1 MALKRSRSMCV
12 RHTMAWHRH
21 LQVSERLQNS
31 RWHPTYDFIVLQT
44 ARQCCTGTQSEQ
56 SNRTCCILTG
66 ALGLRFFEKPAQ
78 FSLSR
83 LGLDKVPGS
92 HCSGLTGRNFID
104 PCACSLAHRGKCCWL
119 PGAKFESK
127 QTVSDSLSHCKVL
140 VPAQMLFI
148 GYDPIVTVNKTNIL
162 LPFNQSINQFT
173 FLVFGTHQGSQ

>member
-1 MALKRSRSMCV
+1 MIVQLMALKRPRSMCV
-12 RHTMAWHRH
+12 RNTMAWHRH

-92 HCSGLTGRNFID
+92 HCNGLTGRNFID
-104 PCACSLAHRGKCCWL
+104 PCACSLAHRGKCFGCQGQSL
-119 PGAKFESK
+119 S
-127 QTVSDSLSHCKVL
+127 QNRLSHCKVL

-148 GYDPIVTVNKTNIL
+148 GYDPIVTVNKTKTL
-162 LPFNQSINQFT
+162 LPFIFSHMLHT
-173 FLVFGTHQGSQ
+173 CYL